1 MKYPFII
8 YTAKGLKDFGDGTY
22 QAARAVGPVIIVRP
36 ENRGDNG
43 LVAHELAHIAQWAV
57 GVFLGVLAAFLA
69 ASQGCPVWPHIAGAS
84 IGLHSL
90 AYLAIPV
97 YREWAEVAAYRRQ
110 LPCYPDDR
118 RDLFAGFISARY
130 GLSIT
135 KAEAFNK
142 LS

>member
-1 MKYPFII
+1 MRYPLII
-8 YTAKGLKDFGDGTY
+8 YRNWGLKDFGDGTY
-22 QAARAVGPVIIVRP
+22 QAARTIGPVIIVRP
-36 ENRGDNG
+36 EKRNDAG
-43 LVAHELAHIAQWAV
+43 LVAHELTHVAQWVA
-57 GVFLGVLAAFLA
+57 LMLLALLVAFL
-69 ASQGCPVWPHIAGAS
+69 CPPYAPEIAGAS
-84 IGLHSL
+84 IGLHAL
-90 AYLAIPV
+90 AYLAIPA

-110 LPCYPDDR
+110 LRYYPDDR

>member
-1 MKYPFII
+1 MKYPLII
-8 YTAKGLKDFGDGTY
+8 YAAWGLNDFGDGTY
-22 QAARAVGPVIIVRP
+22 QAARAIGPFIIIRP
-36 ENRGDNG
+36 EKRGDNG
-43 LVAHELAHIAQWAV
+43 LVAHELTHVAQWAV
-57 GVFLGVLAAFLA
+57 GAFVGLTLAFLA

-90 AYLAIPV
+90 AYVAIPA

-110 LPCYPDDR
+110 LQCYSDDR
-118 RDLFAGFISARY
+118 RKLFAGFISARY

-135 KAEAFNK
+135 KAEAFDK